1 MSIFLFVSYKDFTLL
16 TISKQ
21 IDMSEQTVQNVAP
34 NQVLQY
40 LWLNQRFE
48 DISTG
53 NKMEFLNIR
62 VSMVR
67 SYLDI
72 LGKYGIL

>member
-48 DISTG
+48 DISIG